1 LRYLLHGSNLPHLFM
16 FKDIAKSLVII
27 KEIKDYI
34 LPLSE
39 EEFFHLEKSI
49 LLEGCRDPLIAWQ
62 KKDDQLVLVDGHNRY
77 RICKKHNLPF
87 NVKKIDF
94 KDIEEVKIWMVENQ
108 MGRRNMT
115 PDQLSYYRGLKYLS
129 LKKKKG
135 GFYNVQSKGQKEF
148 STSEFLSAQFN
159 ISEST
164 IKRDAKFAE
173 GLNIIGLSNSN
184 LKLNILT
191 GKATVK
197 KSDVQALTDAR
208 NPEKVNIRNEADLY
222 NKAKA
227 IKEEVLQQV
236 EAKVKSI
243 EKQKS
248 EKVQEVLKSME
259 PVFLSREDRLKKIK
273 GMIIS
278 AINRAITEKDSVAI
292 KELKKLI
299 DKLANELQD

>member
-1 LRYLLHGSNLPHLFM
+1 MIGDVSKLLTIL
-16 FKDIAKSLVII
+16 

-39 EEFFHLEKSI
+39 EEFFNLEKSI

-77 RICKKHNLPF
+77 KICKKNNIPF
-87 NVKKIDF
+87 KVKKIDF

-108 MGRRNMT
+108 MGRRNLT

-135 GFYNVQSKGQKEF
+135 GYDNVLSKGQSDF
-148 STSEFLSAQFN
+148 STSEFLAAQFN
-159 ISEST
+159 VSEST
-164 IKRDAKFAE
+164 VKRDAKFAE
-173 GLNIIGLSNSN
+173 GLNIVGLSNHN

-197 KSDVQALTDAR
+197 KADVQALTNAR
-208 NPEKVNIRNEADLY
+208 DPEKMNIKNEADLY
-222 NKAKA
+222 NKAKM
-227 IKEEVLQQV
+227 IKEEVLREV
-236 EAKVKSI
+236 EATVKKI

-248 EKVQEVLKSME
+248 EKVQETLKSME
-259 PVFLSREDRLKKIK
+259 PTFLSKEDRLKKIK

-278 AINRAITEKDSVAI
+278 AINHAITERDSVAI
-292 KELKKLI
+292 KELKKMI
-299 DKLANELQD
+299 DKLAVELLD

>member
-1 LRYLLHGSNLPHLFM
+1 M
-16 FKDIAKSLVII
+16 FNDIAKSLTIV

-34 LPLSE
+34 LPLSD
-39 EEFFHLEKSI
+39 EEFFNLEKSI

-62 KKDDQLVLVDGHNRY
+62 KKDDQLVIVDGHNRY
-77 RICKKHNLPF
+77 KICKKNNIPF
-87 NVKKIDF
+87 KVKKIDF

-108 MGRRNMT
+108 MGRRNLT

-135 GFYNVQSKGQKEF
+135 GYDNVLSKGQNDL
-148 STSEFLSAQFN
+148 STSEFLAAQFN
-159 ISEST
+159 VSEST
-164 IKRDAKFAE
+164 VKRDGKFAE
-173 GLNIIGLSNSN
+173 GLNIVGLSNPN

-197 KSDVQALTDAR
+197 KADVQALTDAM
-208 NPEKVNIRNEADLY
+208 NPEKMNIKNEADLY
-222 NKAKA
+222 NKAKQ
-227 IKEEVLQQV
+227 IKEEVLQEV
-236 EAKVKSI
+236 EDKIKKI

-248 EKVQEVLKSME
+248 EKVQEILKSIE
-259 PVFLSREDRLKKIK
+259 PTFLTKEDRLKKIK

-278 AINRAITEKDSVAI
+278 AINRAITERDSVTI

-299 DKLANELQD
+299 DKLADELQD

>member
-1 LRYLLHGSNLPHLFM
+1 M
-16 FKDIAKSLVII
+16 FNDIAKSLTIL

-34 LPLSE
+34 LPLSD
-39 EEFFHLEKSI
+39 EEFFNLEKSI

-62 KKDDQLVLVDGHNRY
+62 KKNDQLVLVDGHNRY
-77 RICKKHNLPF
+77 KICKKNNIPF
-87 NVKKIDF
+87 KVKKIDF

-108 MGRRNMT
+108 MGRRNLT

-135 GFYNVQSKGQKEF
+135 GYDNVLSKGQNDF
-148 STSEFLSAQFN
+148 STSEFLAAQFN

-164 IKRDAKFAE
+164 VKRDAKFAE
-173 GLNIIGLSNSN
+173 GLNIIGLSNPN

-191 GKATVK
+191 GRATVK
-197 KSDVQALTDAR
+197 KADVQVLTDAR
-208 NPEKVNIRNEADLY
+208 NSEKMNIKNEADLY

-227 IKEEVLQQV
+227 IKEEVLQEV
-236 EAKVKSI
+236 EAKVKKI

-248 EKVQEVLKSME
+248 EKVQEILKSME
-259 PVFLSREDRLKKIK
+259 PVFLTSEDRLKKLK

-278 AINRAITEKDSVAI
+278 AINRAITERDSVAI

-299 DKLANELQD
+299 DKLAEELHY

>member
-1 LRYLLHGSNLPHLFM
+1 
-16 FKDIAKSLVII
+16 
-27 KEIKDYI
+27 
-34 LPLSE
+34 
-39 EEFFHLEKSI
+39 
-49 LLEGCRDPLIAWQ
+49 
-62 KKDDQLVLVDGHNRY
+62 LVLVDGHNRY
-77 RICKKHNLPF
+77 KICKKNNIPYK
-87 NVKKIDF
+87 VKKIDF

-108 MGRRNMT
+108 MGRRNLT

-135 GFYNVQSKGQKEF
+135 GYDNVLSKGQNDF
-148 STSEFLSAQFN
+148 STSEFLATQFN
-159 ISEST
+159 VSEST
-164 IKRDAKFAE
+164 VKRDAKFAE
-173 GLNIIGLSNSN
+173 GLNMIGLSNPN

-197 KSDVQALTDAR
+197 KADVQVLTSAR
-208 NPEKVNIRNEADLY
+208 DPKKMNIKNEADLY

-227 IKEEVLQQV
+227 IKEEVLQEV
-236 EAKVKSI
+236 EAKVKKI

-273 GMIIS
+273 GKIIS
-278 AINRAITEKDSVAI
+278 AINRAITERDSVAI

-299 DKLANELQD
+299 DKLAGELSD